1 MPSDPLLYII
11 TSELI
16 RLGSIST
23 SEILSQDK
31 NEQSTTIIFL
41 LLCSYQ
47 TP

>member
-16 RLGSIST
+16 RFGSIST
-23 SEILSQDK
+23 AEILSQDK

-41 LLCSYQ
+41 LLC
-47 TP
+47 